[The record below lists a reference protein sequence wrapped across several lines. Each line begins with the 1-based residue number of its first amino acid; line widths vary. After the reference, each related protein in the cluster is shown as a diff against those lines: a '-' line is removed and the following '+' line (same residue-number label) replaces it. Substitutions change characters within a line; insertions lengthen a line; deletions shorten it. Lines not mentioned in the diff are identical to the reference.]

1 MQLAE
6 TFEPE
11 QQAAEF
17 ILPTKH
23 PLNGIKPFLEDLSVE
38 EWLAAAFGGSPRPGI
53 GVDVWHHIAI
63 ENRLPVT
70 PAIVDA
76 IKAYDR
82 ASKIEFDGVSDRITA
97 GSASRRSGDSF

>member
-17 ILPTKH
+17 ILPTEH
-23 PLNGIKPFLEDLSVE
+23 ALNGIKPFLEDLSVE
-38 EWLAAAFGGSPRPGI
+38 LWLAAAFSRFPASGI
-53 GVDVWHHIAI
+53 GVDVWHHTTI

-76 IKAYDR
+76 IRAHDC
-82 ASKIEFDGVSDRITA
+82 ASKLEFDGVSDSHHRW
-97 GSASRRSGDSF
+97 